1 MDPLNGSF
9 LFGSQLAQGNEQKGS
24 YLWVFLITV
33 IVCIGAACFIFPQIY
48 PYIFENKDLDAFLT
62 KITILLI
69 FLVISVY
76 GIMFF
81 VRSLVQARNE
91 GFVDSDAVATW
102 KKTLQNQSL
111 DDVCSLYS
119 EIYESQVKIEMG
131 TPPNEISE
139 QQARERIDF
148 AFKTQSPLGVFSC
161 SQYKT
166 MKSAIDLDSIYLSI
180 QTVPDTFLAQAYQTM
195 LLCKSLL
202 TKTLKEIQESLDT
215 IKVEGFGLAMPLCS
229 PEAAAKRTALLTE
242 LVTPAADPSKCV
254 TVSEIPPEQKNA
266 EILAKLQTIQT
277 VYTSAKGNGKEFNDL
292 YKECMAL
299 KSQLQTLKSKAESGT
314 LIS

>member
-9 LFGSQLAQGNEQKGS
+9 QRNEQKGS
-24 YLWVFLITV
+24 YLWAFLITV
-33 IVCIGAACFIFPQIY
+33 TVCIGAACFIFPKIY
-48 PYIFENKDLDAFLT
+48 PYIFENKELDAFLT
-62 KITILLI
+62 KVTVLFLL
-69 FLVISVY
+69 LVLSGF
-76 GIMFF
+76 GIMLF
-81 VRSLVQARNE
+81 VRSIVRE
-91 GFVDSDAVATW
+91 GFVDSDAVLTW

-119 EIYESQVKIEMG
+119 EIYESQVKVEMG

-139 QQARERIDF
+139 QQARERVEF
-148 AFKTQSPLGVFSC
+148 AFKTQSPLGIFSC
-161 SQYKT
+161 SQYKA
-166 MKSAIDLDSIYLSI
+166 MKASTDLDSIYLSI

-202 TKTLKEIQESLDT
+202 EKTLKDVQDSLD
-215 IKVEGFGLAMPLCS
+215 KVKIEGFGLATPLCS
-229 PEAAAKRTALLTE
+229 PEAASKRKALLTPVE
-242 LVTPAADPSKCV
+242 PSNNPSKCV

-266 EILAKLQTIQT
+266 EILSKLQTIQT

-292 YKECMAL
+292 YNECMAL
-299 KSQLQTLKSKAESGT
+299 KSQLQTLRSKAEAGT

>member
-9 LFGSQLAQGNEQKGS
+9 LFGTQLGQGNEQKGS
-24 YLWVFLITV
+24 YLWAFLITV
-33 IVCIGAACFIFPQIY
+33 IVCIGAACFIFPRIY
-48 PYIFENKDLDAFLT
+48 PYIFENKELDAFLT
-62 KITILLI
+62 KVTVLFLL
-69 FLVISVY
+69 LVLSGF
-76 GIMFF
+76 GIMLF
-81 VRSLVQARNE
+81 VRSIVRGQQE
-91 GFVDSDAVATW
+91 GFVDSDAVLAW

-119 EIYESQVKIEMG
+119 EIYESQVKVEMG

-139 QQARERIDF
+139 QQARERVEF
-148 AFKTQSPLGVFSC
+148 AFKTQSPLGIFSC

-166 MKSAIDLDSIYLSI
+166 MKASTDLDSIYLSI

-202 TKTLKEIQESLDT
+202 SKTLKDVQDSLDKV
-215 IKVEGFGLAMPLCS
+215 KVEGFGLAIPLCS
-229 PEAAAKRTALLTE
+229 PEAASKRKALLTPVE
-242 LVTPAADPSKCV
+242 PSNNPSKCV

-266 EILAKLQTIQT
+266 EILSKLQTIQT
-277 VYTSAKGNGKEFNDL
+277 AYMTIKGNGKEFNDL
-292 YKECMAL
+292 YNECMAL
-299 KSQLQTLKSKAESGT
+299 KNQLQTLKSKAEAGT